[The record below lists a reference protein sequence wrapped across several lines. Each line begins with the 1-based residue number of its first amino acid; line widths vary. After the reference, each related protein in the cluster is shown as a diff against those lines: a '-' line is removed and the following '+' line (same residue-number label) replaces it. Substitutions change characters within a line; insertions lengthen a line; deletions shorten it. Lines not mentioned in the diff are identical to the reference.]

1 MMNLYHVHATHQ
13 WIGLLMG
20 MLVLGGCSSV
30 PAHDS
35 SPNPSKQEI
44 QRDADRFFEKMRQ
57 DEETGK
63 GQK

>member
-1 MMNLYHVHATHQ
+1 MELSHVPATHQ

-20 MLVLGGCSSV
+20 MVFLGSCSSA
-30 PAHDS
+30 PAPDS
-35 SPNPSKQEI
+35 SPQPSKQEI

-57 DEETGK
+57 DEEAGK